1 MVKLMSRRLVALAAV
16 CSLTLASAAYAQD
29 ADKAALLRKHFETA
43 IKAFQNDQYDD
54 AAKEFEEVL
63 KLSPNSNDALE
74 LRDLAEVQFYIRAM
88 EKGSPSMRANV
99 FKLLELAAQAE
110 KARLTDSDRID
121 KLIQDLSG
129 TGEERAYIY
138 IELAGAG
145 RHAVVPLLKRLQ
157 DTQAIDYADYHVWA
171 TLALIR
177 IGEEAVP
184 PLCTALRSASVP
196 VRQDICFILG
206 QIGDP
211 RAAPYLL
218 HAAKNDPEEAVQGT
232 AQDAI
237 AKIREYADVPD
248 VPPQVALFNY
258 AKLYYYD
265 DPSIRRTSRYGH
277 AIWNWLENEDRP
289 TMEVVPDFLYD
300 VSMAKHVATE
310 ALLAAPDYEP
320 TLPLLISA
328 YRKEILLI
336 ERRLEASA
344 TDPSRALSERE
355 ERDLHV
361 RLAKDRNVLLTLRSA
376 GEKHFYRALG
386 LQLRDRD
393 PQLAEAV
400 IVDLA
405 LVASP
410 ELNTYPALPD
420 LEAPVQPAVITVVQP
435 RPRAMPPASKSATPA
450 AADEPAARTKTVVD
464 ATQIFA
470 RKVEEEAT
478 RVARPGVRKEV
489 APAER
494 ETLNYLI
501 AAARRRAAARKE
513 ADAAEQ
519 QAANVVTV
527 APLPSL
533 QSNPLV
539 LALQST
545 DKGVRYGAAAALVRI
560 APTDDFASARNVVEI
575 LGQAISEKGVSTV
588 LIVTPNSQAAN
599 RLREIARAAGH
610 IPYAAASTDA
620 AMAAAR
626 ALPPK
631 DLVIIQDTMMGT
643 FVELRKDPLIATI
656 PFVVFTAEADASG
669 TRRAFA
675 DKVAGVISLAGSV
688 AQARDTMTAA
698 VLGSRTAREGEAL
711 ALRHAHTAAAAI
723 YSISQGTSPFSRHL
737 ERIKDPLISAL
748 DSDDISVRVT
758 AAAALGK
765 AKITAMLPRLVDICA
780 DASRPRPERLACLM
794 AVGDM
799 IKSADE
805 IPPSVVGLVK
815 QIHENGDLEFR
826 LVVADFLGRA
836 ALPPAELEKIITL
849 QEASEPPPEAP
860 MPAEGPGAAP
870 EMRPE
875 PVPGL
880 ELEVEAPA
888 EESAEDEFDR
898 EWQDD
903 DANGSVEEEP
913 AAVPDDEW
921 EPSLEEDSE
930 LTPDDEWEPAPE
942 DDSEPAPEEDD
953 LEDFEF

>member
-1 MVKLMSRRLVALAAV
+1 MSRKWVALAAV
-16 CSLTLASAAYAQD
+16 CSLTFASAAYAQD
-29 ADKAALLRKHFETA
+29 ADKAALLRKHFITA
-43 IKAFQNDQYDD
+43 VKAFQNDQYDD

-63 KLSPNSNDALE
+63 KLSPNSNDALK
-74 LRDLAEVQFYIRAM
+74 LRDLAEVRFYIQAM
-88 EKGSPSMRANV
+88 EKGSPAMRANV

-110 KARLTDSDRID
+110 KDRLTDSDRID
-121 KLIQDLSG
+121 KLIKDLAG
-129 TGEERAYIY
+129 TSEERAQIY
-138 IELAGAG
+138 VELSSAG
-145 RHAVVPLLKRLQ
+145 RYAVVPLLKRLQ
-157 DTQAIDYADYHVWA
+157 DTQATDYADYHVWA

-177 IGEEAVP
+177 IGEETVP
-184 PLCTALRSASVP
+184 PLCTALRTGNVP

-218 HAAKNDPEEAVQGT
+218 HAAKNDPEDAVRGT
-232 AQDAI
+232 AEDAL
-237 AKIREYADVPD
+237 AKIREYAEVPD
-248 VPPQVALFNY
+248 APPEVALFNY

-265 DPSIRRTSRYGH
+265 DPSIRRSSRYGH

-310 ALLAAPDYEP
+310 ALLAAPEYEP

-328 YRKEILLI
+328 YHKEILLI

-344 TDPSRALSERE
+344 IDPSRKLSEPE

-361 RLAKDRNVLLTLRSA
+361 RLAKDRNVMLTLRSA
-376 GEKHFYRALG
+376 GEKHFYQALS
-386 LQLRDRD
+386 LQLRDRE

-420 LEAPVQPAVITVVQP
+420 LMAPVQPAVITVVKP
-435 RPRAMPPASKSATPA
+435 RPRAMRPTPKPAPPAD
-450 AADEPAARTKTVVD
+450 DEPAARTKAVVD

-470 RKVEEEAT
+470 RKVKEEAT
-478 RVARPGVRKEV
+478 RVARPGTRKEV

-501 AAARRRAAARKE
+501 ATARRRAAARKE

-519 QAANVVTV
+519 EAAKVVKA
-527 APLPSL
+527 APPAL

-560 APTDDFASARNVVEI
+560 APVHDFASTRNVVDI
-575 LGQAISEKGVSTV
+575 LGQAISERGVSIV

-599 RLREIARAAGH
+599 RLRDIARAAGH

-631 DLVIIQDTMMGT
+631 DLVIIQDTMVAT
-643 FVELRKDPLIATI
+643 FAELQKDPLIATI
-656 PFVVFTAEADASG
+656 PFVVFTAEADTSEAKRTFAS
-669 TRRAFA
+669 
-675 DKVAGVISLAGSV
+675 KVAGVVSIAGSAPQV
-688 AQARDTMTAA
+688 RDTITAA
-698 VLGSRTAREGEAL
+698 VLGSRTAREGQML
-711 ALRHAHTAAAAI
+711 ASRHAHTAAAAL
-723 YSISQGTSPFSRHL
+723 YGISRGTSPFSQHL
-737 ERIKDPLISAL
+737 ARIKDPLVSGL
-748 DSDDISVRVT
+748 DSDDISVRIS

-765 AKITAMLPRLVDICA
+765 AKLTALLPRLVDICA
-780 DASRPRPERLACLM
+780 DTNRPRPERLGCLM

-799 IKSADE
+799 IESAAE

-815 QIHENGDLEFR
+815 EIHESGDLEFR

-849 QEASEPPPEAP
+849 QEAIEPPPEVP
-860 MPAEGPGAAP
+860 MPGEEPKAAP
-870 EMRPE
+870 EMEPE
-875 PVPGL
+875 AEAGVEP
-880 ELEVEAPA
+880 EVEAPG
-888 EESAEDEFDR
+888 EEPAEDEFDL
-898 EWQDD
+898 EWLEEEGP
-903 DANGSVEEEP
+903 AAVEEEP
-913 AAVPDDEW
+913 EAAPEEEESETAPEEES
-921 EPSLEEDSE
+921 EPSLEED
-930 LTPDDEWEPAPE
+930 L
-942 DDSEPAPEEDD
+942 EE
-953 LEDFEF
+953 FEF